1 MTDPNDPRYIVT
13 IQTHIYKREND
24 ALKAIARRRGI
35 TKQQLMN
42 QMIENLIASEEKNAG
57 VENNS

>member
-24 ALKAIARRRGI
+24 ALKIIARRRGL

-42 QMIENLIASEEKNAG
+42 QMIENLIASEEKNAI